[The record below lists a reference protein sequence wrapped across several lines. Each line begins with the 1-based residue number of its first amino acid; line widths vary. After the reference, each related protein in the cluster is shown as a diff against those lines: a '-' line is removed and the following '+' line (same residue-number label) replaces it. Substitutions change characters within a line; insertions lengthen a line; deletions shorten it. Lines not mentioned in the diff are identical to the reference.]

1 MRRLEVWLLA
11 TVLAFHTA
19 PTARAFAGFFHV
31 AGLRDSAS
39 LGVTQVLVLGNDNR
53 RALENYAAAHS
64 LEVEQLKRAHAAS
77 GLVECGDSHGAGQ
90 LTLSNHVITTAAHVF
105 FDEYGA
111 RRAEQCEFV
120 AEVDGKERRI
130 PIDGG
135 SIVAGAIRP
144 YAKKAVHDWAVA
156 KLLHSIPEIAPYDLA
171 RGLAVNEDVE
181 FVARGHSD
189 WGDGKVMSFED
200 CRLRALTDRIS
211 GGSREFAFD
220 CNTGDGASGGAVL
233 LGDDH
238 RKLGAIL
245 VGWRSDDPM
254 KTGVFSTTH
263 YNFVVS
269 IEGAFRRA
277 LDRAATTSGSDRG
290 ITRADQRMAPT
301 NSQTNAEDASRH
313 RSMASIRRIDP
324 LSHH

>member
-19 PTARAFAGFFHV
+19 SAAPALAGFFHM
-31 AGLRDSAS
+31 AGLRNSAS
-39 LGVTQVLVLGNDNR
+39 LGVTKVLVLGNDNR
-53 RALENYAAAHS
+53 RALEDYAAAHR
-64 LEVEQLKRAHAAS
+64 LEIEQLKRAHAAS

-105 FDEYGA
+105 FDEHGA
-111 RRAEQCEFV
+111 RRAKQCEFV

-130 PIDGG
+130 PIDGA
-135 SIVAGAIRP
+135 SIVAGAVRP
-144 YAKKAVHDWAVA
+144 YATKAVHDWAVA
-156 KLLHSIPEIAPYDLA
+156 RLSHSIPEIAPYDLA
-171 RGLAVNEDVE
+171 PGLVVNEAVE

-189 WGDGKVMSFED
+189 WGNGRLMSFED
-200 CRLRALTDRIS
+200 CRLRALTDRTS
-211 GGSREFAFD
+211 GGSREFSFD

-277 LDRAATTSGSDRG
+277 LDRAAMTIGSDRG
-290 ITRADQRMAPT
+290 VTRADQRMDQT
-301 NSQTNAEDASRH
+301 ISQNKVENASRH
-313 RSMASIRRIDP
+313 RSMASTWRIDP